1 MKTCDELVIAFES
14 SNNFGGLSSSTNCQL
29 SNIPTKNLLSQDLIS
44 DSSWNIYEQL
54 DDGNGGTC
62 GDSIGGNICYV
73 KERYGYRH
81 FRQGFYSFLQNI
93 SFPYKCRFSFFSVNL
108 WIEIKQPLA
117 LLLVFNKC
125 FEFCELVMSQKYL
138 GTIFLIDMI
147 LNAW

>member
-1 MKTCDELVIAFES
+1 MDKNTSVTFYVNKKRHFAFLKRKQRKILRFVVTEFVKTCDDLVIAFES

-54 DDGNGGTC
+54 DNGNGGTC

-81 FRQGFYSFLQNI
+81 FRQGFYSFLQKI
-93 SFPYKCRFSFFSVNL
+93 SFPY
-108 WIEIKQPLA
+108 
-117 LLLVFNKC
+117 
-125 FEFCELVMSQKYL
+125 
-138 GTIFLIDMI
+138 
-147 LNAW
+147 